1 MVSVMDFIC
10 IFGPQAVGKMSVGE
24 HLSEALGLPLL
35 FNHVTLDVIWPYI
48 GWNKKTFELSDQ
60 LRLDIFEYIASDVDH
75 KGIIFTFVW
84 DFDSAYDWEFV
95 QKVKSLF
102 QKENQRLYF
111 VELEADLDT
120 RLSRNASEN
129 RLLKKPSKRDLEY
142 SENELLRSLDKHRL
156 NSYPDEIQEKNYF
169 RLNTNGQS
177 VEASSEIILD
187 WLNTVRS

>member
-1 MVSVMDFIC
+1 MDFIC

-24 HLSEALGLPLL
+24 RLSEALGLPLL

-60 LRLDIFEYIASDVDH
+60 LRLDIFEYISKDVNH

-84 DFDSAYDWEFV
+84 DFDSEYDWEFV